1 VIRPFSEVNMNF
13 NNLLTFVVILVLTAF
28 FATESDAQTMVNTQ
42 SQAQT
47 QSTAGATNAGN
58 AQNINFNSE
67 AAHDSTRLKTNPT
80 VYAPSPSPSYSQL
93 NCANGTSAGIS
104 GGFVGAAF
112 GTVKEGDQC
121 NGRANATMLM
131 QMSNNFRSFDP
142 ITAGKLSTA
151 AINIMCDQDDKVRA
165 KLVAQGLC
173 DASDYHGNERDYA
186 GGGKQARSTEQRR
199 MNEVYSPG

>member
-1 VIRPFSEVNMNF
+1 MKYALT
-13 NNLLTFVVILVLTAF
+13 LLATLLVGT
-28 FATESDAQTMVNTQ
+28 TVSAQTLVNTQ

-58 AQNINFNSE
+58 AQNINFNSD
-67 AAHDSTRLKTNPT
+67 AAHDSTRVKTNPT
-80 VYAPSPSPSYSQL
+80 VYAPSPSPSYSPL
-93 NCANGTSAGIS
+93 NCANGTSAGAS
-104 GGFVGAAF
+104 GGYVGIAF

-142 ITAGKLSTA
+142 ATAGKLSTA
-151 AINIMCDQDDKVRA
+151 AINLMCDQDDKVRA

-173 DASDYHGNERDYA
+173 DTADYKGNERDYA
-186 GGGKQARSTEQRR
+186 GGGQAARTRQQQRV
-199 MNEVYSPG
+199 NDVYSPG